1 MNDRSSIVT
10 TLKTMLADEMELD
23 LVAEQIDASVPLLE
37 DGLGLDSIFVV
48 ELIAAVEQRFQFEFE
63 DSDLRE
69 ANFQSLNAL
78 AAVIESK
85 TS

>member
-78 AAVIESK
+78 AVVIESK